1 MDSNPLYF
9 SEPFSRH
16 QAFNDLVILSQHR
29 GRFLYKR
36 GNKVVSKSGE
46 IATSSRML
54 AMRWQWSRGKVE
66 SFLRDL
72 EKNGDISMKRNNVA
86 TIIKMTQSEI
96 LKGGMP
102 NVIIKEQWVHYI
114 DGLPFDDQNMMFW
127 AILNYG
133 MYGIVPTHIN
143 GRALQYF
150 ESCICPDLDNQRKK
164 WFDYIKKKPK

>member
-1 MDSNPLYF
+1 
-9 SEPFSRH
+9 
-16 QAFNDLVILSQHR
+16 
-29 GRFLYKR
+29 
-36 GNKVVSKSGE
+36 
-46 IATSSRML
+46 ML

-127 AILNYG
+127 SILNYG